1 LKTTTAIELAPLSE
15 PAKDPVTLAV
25 PPGLG
30 KVNPPAPERDE
41 LKLYSEKLMTLARIF
56 AGVQVALTVRD
67 LKVSTRLQAFDV
79 LDIVVVTLPLVTVG
93 TFDPDVVH
101 PVAFKAIAVDKVL
114 PPLVVSRGENAR
126 PPVRWVHVTLPVA
139 TVAGLESELQPVA
152 KMATRASGR
161 RKAHFDSL
169 RTDMAPPPWQ
179 PLRAPKA
186 FDHDGSGDS
195 DPRAS
200 SSIRAVVLDGVLSP
214 EHWSVWVP
222 SEQP

>member
-1 LKTTTAIELAPLSE
+1 
-15 PAKDPVTLAV
+15 
-25 PPGLG
+25 
-30 KVNPPAPERDE
+30 
-41 LKLYSEKLMTLARIF
+41 
-56 AGVQVALTVRD
+56 
-67 LKVSTRLQAFDV
+67 
-79 LDIVVVTLPLVTVG
+79 VG